1 MPNYR
6 VAVIGRTGRGNYGHG
21 LDVVWLQIPNAQ
33 IVAVADENEA
43 GRNAAQKRLG
53 AKSAYADYR
62 QMLQKE
68 RPQIVSV
75 ADRHLDL
82 RSLLPTSL
90 PHHSGSFRAGKNG
103 AAGRDIV
110 RS

>member
-53 AKSAYADYR
+53 AKNAYADFR

-68 RPQIVSV
+68 RPHGVSD
-75 ADRHLDL
+75 AHRHLDRHTDMVTPCARAEASSFL
-82 RSLLPTSL
+82 ERAEHRSS
-90 PHHSGSFRAGKNG
+90 
-103 AAGRDIV
+103 
-110 RS
+110 